1 MGSSY
6 KKDVKFHK
14 NVKCLKEVGIKN
26 MNRREG
32 RRKRRKDKRRK
43 RDNKEEMKGEG
54 KEGIRKMKTRKRID
68 TDIFSSTLKI

>member
-1 MGSSY
+1 
-6 KKDVKFHK
+6 
-14 NVKCLKEVGIKN
+14 

-54 KEGIRKMKTRKRID
+54 KEGIRRRNTRKRID
-68 TDIFSSTLKI
+68 TDILSVH